1 MSSGTEGNKPAPAPP
16 RYSPVLALF
25 FERHRD
31 LTKMIRR
38 TEMKAHV
45 TFYYDVNMLARHAE
59 PAAIILCCV
68 QRAQQLALSPS

>member
-1 MSSGTEGNKPAPAPP
+1 MSSGTEGNKPAPTPP
-16 RYSPVLALF
+16 RYSPALARF

-45 TFYYDVNMLARHAE
+45 IFYCDVNMLARHAE
-59 PAAIILCCV
+59 PAAIILRCV